1 MTTEIAP
8 KSQCPQCAKEGRD
21 TNENNLAHYANGDY
35 CFACGYTKGKYTAG
49 LELVPGK
56 PADLSSRHIDR
67 EIADK
72 YGVKEKLFT
81 GYMSKEYPQVVEEL
95 VHIFPYTE
103 NGITVKQKLRSVNIK
118 NLMSARGN
126 TKNKRLWGQD
136 KFNPD
141 NRWRVIVT
149 EGEYDAMAAF
159 QMTGTPAV
167 SIPNGSP
174 SAPQSILDN
183 MEWLSQWK
191 EVLLCFDNDEPGK
204 LAVEKCIGL
213 FEPGTVRNVTLPLKD
228 ANDMLKEGRT
238 EEFKKAIWNAER
250 IRPSTIV
257 YAKDIREAI
266 LTPPEFGSPWPWP
279 TMTKI
284 TYGRRKGETYLLA
297 GPTGSG
303 KTEITKEIVYQFLEE
318 GQKVGVFQYEQ
329 QPESTMQR
337 YIGSRLN
344 QRLHLPGCDGWNN
357 KEAIEQMLD
366 KYEDNVVLLNQKA
379 GIVSIESLLITIR
392 WLYKADKIE
401 FFVIDNLKAMATN
414 PYIDDKRVGMIEYI
428 TYCMGRFFS
437 LARELMITIFVVNH
451 LADDKMAK
459 QMYVSTSPKNADE
472 YLDRSADDMQKFINR
487 PGTTWESGRMPTMEN
502 IFGGGTIR
510 DLTDYVMVVSRNQ
523 ESEDYDE
530 HRKITLK
537 FLKTRL
543 DPQHK
548 NNLMYLYYDYQT
560 GRLTEENRN
569 D

>member
-1 MTTEIAP
+1 MTTER
-8 KSQCPQCAKEGRD
+8 CPSCAKNGND
-21 TNENNLAHYANGDY
+21 TSGNNLVTHKDGSKH
-35 CFACGYTKGKYTAG
+35 CHACGYHQDKYTRG
-49 LELVPGK
+49 LELIPGK
-56 PADLSSRHIDR
+56 VADLSKRGITRDVC
-67 EIADK
+67 EK
-72 YGVKEKLFT
+72 YGVRQTDFS
-81 GYMSKEYPQVVEEL
+81 GYINKSYPQVTNEPII
-95 VHIFPYTE
+95 IFPFTRE
-103 NGITVKQKLRSVNIK
+103 GKTVYQKIRSLSVKDMMGVRGEIK
-118 NLMSARGN
+118 NKG
-126 TKNKRLWGQD
+126 LWG
-136 KFNPD
+136 KERFHPSKKWPLIIN
-141 NRWRVIVT
+141 
-149 EGEYDAMAAF
+149 EGEIDSMSSY
-159 QMTGTPAV
+159 QMTGCPAV
-167 SIPNGSP
+167 SLPDGAGSA
-174 SAPQSILDN
+174 SKAILED